1 MARSAKKYV
10 YFFGS
15 GKADGT
21 GKMKDLLGG
30 KGAGLANMTNLKIPV
45 PAGFTITTE
54 ACNAYFESKKKYP
67 AGMWEQ
73 VIANLKKVEAAM
85 GMKFGDAK
93 NPLLVSVR
101 SGSKFSMPG
110 MMDTILNLGLN
121 DTTLKALA
129 DKAGDRFAFDT
140 YRRLITM
147 FGSTAMGINRQLFE
161 KALERMKEER
171 GVQLDTDLTTDD
183 LRKLVGTFKGIYEK
197 ETGKAF
203 PADPLQQL
211 KLAINAVFSSWF
223 SDRAVTYRKLNNIP
237 HDLGTAC
244 NVQAMVFGNMGE
256 NSGTGVGFTRDP
268 STGQKKFFAEYLT
281 NAQGEDV
288 VAGIRTPLHIDE
300 LKKAQPA
307 VYARA
312 RKDLPEAGD
321 PTTRTCWTSN
331 SPSRTASSTCFRP
344 ASGNGPPPRP

>member
-10 YFFGS
+10 YYFGN

-54 ACNAYFESKKKYP
+54 ACNTYFENRKKYP
-67 AGMWEQ
+67 PGMWEQ
-73 VIANLKKVEAAM
+73 VLANLKKVETAM

-161 KALERMKEER
+161 KALERMKEEQGGPPR
-171 GVQLDTDLTTDD
+171 HGSHDGRSPETRRDVQGDLREGDGKGFSGGPAPAAQAGDQRRVQL
-183 LRKLVGTFKGIYEK
+183 LV
-197 ETGKAF
+197 
-203 PADPLQQL
+203 
-211 KLAINAVFSSWF
+211 
-223 SDRAVTYRKLNNIP
+223 
-237 HDLGTAC
+237 LGPGGH
-244 NVQAMVFGNMGE
+244 V
-256 NSGTGVGFTRDP
+256 
-268 STGQKKFFAEYLT
+268 
-281 NAQGEDV
+281 
-288 VAGIRTPLHIDE
+288 
-300 LKKAQPA
+300 
-307 VYARA
+307 
-312 RKDLPEAGD
+312 PEAQ
-321 PTTRTCWTSN
+321 
-331 SPSRTASSTCFRP
+331 
-344 ASGNGPPPRP
+344 